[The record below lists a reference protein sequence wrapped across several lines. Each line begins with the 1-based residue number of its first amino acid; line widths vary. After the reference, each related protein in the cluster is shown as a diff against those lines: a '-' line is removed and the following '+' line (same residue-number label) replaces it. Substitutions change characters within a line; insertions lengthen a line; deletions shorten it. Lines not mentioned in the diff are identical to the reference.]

1 MTLQELFERSYVG
14 LTDKGDTHDYIQ
26 GYYQKEFEDKRNAIL
41 NILEIG
47 VFYGGSMMMFSDW
60 LPGAEFDGI
69 DINEPMYMKDR
80 TKVMN
85 AYSQE
90 ALSMYEDDYYDYIID
105 DGPHTLESMIYV
117 TEHWMK
123 KLKSGGK
130 LIIED
135 VQSIEWC
142 KEIEKAATGNGLFK
156 FTIFDLRERKNRY
169 DDILIEI
176 LKL

>member
-14 LTDKGDTHDYIQ
+14 LTDKGDSHDYLE

-47 VFYGGSMMMFSDW
+47 VFNGGSMMMFSDW
-60 LPGAEFDGI
+60 LSGAEFDGI
-69 DINEPMYMKDR
+69 DIHPPLYMKAC
-80 TKVMN
+80 TKVMD
-85 AYSQE
+85 AYTEE
-90 ALSMYEDDYYDYIID
+90 ALSMHKDEYYDYIID
-105 DGPHTLESMIYV
+105 DGPHTLESMIY
-117 TEHWMK
+117 TTKHWTK
-123 KLKSGGK
+123 KLKTGGK

-135 VQSIEWC
+135 VQSMDWC
-142 KEIEKAATGNGLFK
+142 DDIRSAAQGNGLFK